1 MSSNA
6 NQAPVLVVGGGIGGL
21 STALAL
27 ARKGVAV
34 QVLEQAPEFMEIGAG
49 IQLGPNVFRMFEVLG
64 LTEQMFHWCAFPE
77 GLEFRDSITAET
89 IVDMKIDQRFHDK
102 YHAPYGVIH
111 RADMLNVILDA
122 CKKSNLIKLAT
133 SQKVI
138 AIDDTG
144 GGVTVKIETGETYT
158 GAALIGCDGLWSTVR
173 ETIVGDGKPVVSG
186 HIAYR
191 AVLPTS
197 EWPAEYRLPKMIV
210 WCGEK
215 THLVH
220 YPLRRGELFNLVVV
234 FHSDR
239 YEEGWDT
246 YGDPAELHERFK
258 DKCEP
263 VRTLLQKVNAWKM
276 WVLCDRPAIKNWS
289 KGRITLL
296 GDAAHPM
303 LQYLAQGGNTAMEDA
318 VCLANQVEA
327 MPGDYEGA
335 FKKYQELRYLRTAR
349 VQLMA
354 RVFGEIYHASGVNRE
369 LRNKL
374 LHEWS
379 QEGSIDMSWLYGH
392 QPELPRVGN
401 IPMPPP
407 TRLAS

>member
-1 MSSNA
+1 MSASA

-27 ARKGVAV
+27 ARKGVPV
-34 QVLEQAPEFMEIGAG
+34 QVLEQAPEFKEIGAG

-89 IVDMKIDQRFHDK
+89 IVDMKIDKRFHDK
-102 YHAPYGVIH
+102 YRAPYGVIH

-122 CKKSNLIKLAT
+122 CKKSNLIKLAI
-133 SQKVI
+133 SQKVVT
-138 AIDDTG
+138 IDDTG
-144 GGVTVKIETGETYT
+144 SGVTVKTETGETYQ
-158 GAALIGCDGLWSTVR
+158 GSALIGCDGLWSTVR
-173 ETIVGDGKPVVSG
+173 EKIVGDGKPVVSG

-276 WVLCDRPAIKNWS
+276 WVLCDRPAIKNWT

-327 MPGDYEGA
+327 TGRDYAAA

-374 LHEWS
+374 LAEWGRD
-379 QEGSIDMSWLYGH
+379 GSIDMSWLYGE
-392 QPELPRVGN
+392 QPELPKVGA
-401 IPMPPP
+401 IPQPAV
-407 TRLAS
+407 TRLDS